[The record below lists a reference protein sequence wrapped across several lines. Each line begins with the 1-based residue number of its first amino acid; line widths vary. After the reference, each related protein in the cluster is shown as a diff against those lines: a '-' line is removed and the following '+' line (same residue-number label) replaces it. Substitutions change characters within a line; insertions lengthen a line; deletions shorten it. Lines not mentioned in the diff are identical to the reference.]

1 MTDAKCPY
9 GASECPKIED
19 IEERVTRDESVLQN
33 MQRTLYIIVGLLMV
47 ELGVSII

>member
-1 MTDAKCPY
+1 MTDKCPY
-9 GASECPKIED
+9 GASDCPKIED
-19 IEERVTRDESVLQN
+19 IAERVTRDESVLQN